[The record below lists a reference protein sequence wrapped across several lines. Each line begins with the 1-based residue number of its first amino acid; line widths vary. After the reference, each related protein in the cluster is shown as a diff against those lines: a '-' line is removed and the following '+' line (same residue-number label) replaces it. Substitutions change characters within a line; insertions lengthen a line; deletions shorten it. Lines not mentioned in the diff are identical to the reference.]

1 MSSPRG
7 DTITTKDIRM
17 NGALYINGQ
26 LASDKCSLTA
36 SFFEIDTGICSSR
49 HEQVLVGQ
57 SSKDA
62 AHD

>member
-1 MSSPRG
+1 MSSSRE

-17 NGALYINGQ
+17 NGALYINDQ
-26 LASDKCSLTA
+26 LVSDKCSLTA
-36 SFFEIDTGICSSR
+36 SFFEIDTSACSSR
-49 HEQVLVGQ
+49 HEQVLVGE